1 MKKIVAGALI
11 VVLQLVV
18 GALFL
23 GVLLISRSEKENL
36 AVIDNNNLSKMADS
50 VNDLFVKD
58 SDLPII
64 NADKEAEEELITEEE
79 AEKLR
84 VEEQAKKEAEEKAK
98 AEAEAKAKAEEE
110 ARAKAEA
117 EAVAATRNAV
127 VASANGYISK
137 PGAGFNVTTGN
148 KAYQISDSDFNVVS
162 GVVACEATSRDD
174 ALAVMSVI
182 LNRADA
188 RGLTPLQVVA
198 QPGQFSC
205 YYKQGNPA
213 TYASV
218 VQDALGGIRNNNYH
232 SFNGWWSQYE
242 NYIVEGGNRFY

>member
-1 MKKIVAGALI
+1 MQLI
-11 VVLQLVV
+11 L

-23 GVLLISRSEKENL
+23 VAFLNTGNVKDKL
-36 AVIDNNNLSKMADS
+36 AVVENNNLGKMADS
-50 VNDLFVKD
+50 VNKMFISNNELLAMRLNKNVEET
-58 SDLPII
+58 LITTEE
-64 NADKEAEEELITEEE
+64 ADKIRAEEL
-79 AEKLR
+79 
-84 VEEQAKKEAEEKAK
+84 AKKEAEEKARLEAEAKAK
-98 AEAEAKAKAEEE
+98 AEAEAKAKAE
-110 ARAKAEA
+110 AEA
-117 EAVAATRNAV
+117 AAAARNAV
-127 VASANGYISK
+127 VTSANGYISK

-148 KAYQISDSDFNVVS
+148 RTYQISDSDFNVVS

-188 RGLTPLQVVA
+188 RGLTPLEVVA

-205 YYKQGNPA
+205 YHMQKNPA

-218 VQDALGGIRNNNYH
+218 VQDALNGIRNNNYH